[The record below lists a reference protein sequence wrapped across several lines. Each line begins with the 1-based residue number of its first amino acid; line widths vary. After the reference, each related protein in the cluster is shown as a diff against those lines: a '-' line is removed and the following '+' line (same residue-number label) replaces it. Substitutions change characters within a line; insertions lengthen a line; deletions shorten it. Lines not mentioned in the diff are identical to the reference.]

1 MNFQEVMKDKFEKT
15 GISVNEHIKELPP
28 EFLKCNLLKCI
39 GYTGVVPKELLNKDT
54 AQTEFIPL
62 VIKIFKNVS
71 FYYDKKDNLN
81 DFFELITL
89 LNNGI
94 SIQSEVEL
102 LNIFNLYDKNK
113 KFKIYLSLYHHLFIF
128 LKIILFTECTILYFS
143 GKQNEISEKL
153 TKNNIETAYF
163 LDLIYY
169 LIAVDGKV
177 DKHELNIFN
186 ELSSVVYGEKYSF
199 EKKELNIILTNLK
212 SVGFGKEILKTI
224 YKISIITI
232 MLDNEEDELETKAL
246 TEIRDFFAISQEEH
260 NQLLLDVTNYLH
272 ENEDLIHQSTLNKIF
287 NSFEKHVIKKV
298 TNLVKSNKDKILKEL
313 TETKDMGSMM
323 MKWKKGEKL
332 SDEEKSAFQTQLF
345 DILKTIPALG
355 IFLLPGGTILLP
367 VLSKILPFNILP
379 SSFAKEKKEN
389 ESNKEP
395 EDKNNDKKYCLW
407 GLLWNL

>member
-1 MNFQEVMKDKFEKT
+1 MNFQEIMKDKFEKT
-15 GISVNEHIKELPP
+15 GLSVNEHVKELPP
-28 EFLKCNLLKCI
+28 ELLKCNLLKCI
-39 GYTGVVPKELLNKDT
+39 GYVGVVPKELLNKET
-54 AQTEFIPL
+54 AQNEFIPL
-62 VIKIFKNVS
+62 IIKIFKNIS

-102 LNIFNLYDKNK
+102 LNMFNLYEGNK
-113 KFKIYLSLYHHLFIF
+113 KLKIYLSLYHHLFIF
-128 LKIILFTECTILYFS
+128 LKIIAFMECTILYFS
-143 GKQNEISEKL
+143 GKQNEISEKI
-153 TKNNIETAYF
+153 TKNNNEVVYF

-186 ELSSVVYGEKYSF
+186 ELSSVVYGEKYAF
-199 EKKELNIILTNLK
+199 EKKELNAILTNLK
-212 SVGFGKEILKTI
+212 TIGFGKEILKTI

-272 ENEDLIHQSTLNKIF
+272 ENEDLIHQSTLSKIF

-313 TETKDMGSMM
+313 NETKNMGSLM

-345 DILKTIPALG
+345 DIFKTIPALG

-379 SSFAKEKKEN
+379 SSFAKEQKGTEKE
-389 ESNKEP
+389 KETQ
-395 EDKNNDKKYCLW
+395 NNDKKYCL
-407 GLLWNL
+407 

>member
-1 MNFQEVMKDKFEKT
+1 MNFQEIMKDKFEKT
-15 GISVNEHIKELPP
+15 GLSVNEHVKELPP
-28 EFLKCNLLKCI
+28 ELLKCNLLKCI
-39 GYTGVVPKELLNKDT
+39 GYVGVVPKELLNKET
-54 AQTEFIPL
+54 AQNEFIPL
-62 VIKIFKNVS
+62 IIKIFKNIS

-102 LNIFNLYDKNK
+102 LNMFNLYEGNK
-113 KFKIYLSLYHHLFIF
+113 KLKIYLSLYHHLFIF
-128 LKIILFTECTILYFS
+128 LKIIAFMECTILYFS
-143 GKQNEISEKL
+143 GKQNEISEKI
-153 TKNNIETAYF
+153 TKNNNEIVYF

-186 ELSSVVYGEKYSF
+186 ELSSVVYGEKYAF
-199 EKKELNIILTNLK
+199 EKKELNAILTNLK
-212 SVGFGKEILKTI
+212 TIGFGKEILKTI

-272 ENEDLIHQSTLNKIF
+272 ENEDLIHQSTLSKIF

-313 TETKDMGSMM
+313 NETKNMGSLM

-379 SSFAKEKKEN
+379 SSFAKEQKGTEKE
-389 ESNKEP
+389 KETQ
-395 EDKNNDKKYCLW
+395 NNDKKYCL
-407 GLLWNL
+407 

>member
-1 MNFQEVMKDKFEKT
+1 
-15 GISVNEHIKELPP
+15 
-28 EFLKCNLLKCI
+28 
-39 GYTGVVPKELLNKDT
+39 
-54 AQTEFIPL
+54 
-62 VIKIFKNVS
+62 
-71 FYYDKKDNLN
+71 
-81 DFFELITL
+81 
-89 LNNGI
+89 
-94 SIQSEVEL
+94 
-102 LNIFNLYDKNK
+102 
-113 KFKIYLSLYHHLFIF
+113 LFIF

-395 EDKNNDKKYCLW
+395 EDKNNDKKYCL
-407 GLLWNL
+407 

>member
-395 EDKNNDKKYCLW
+395 EDKNNDKKYCL
-407 GLLWNL
+407 

>member
-62 VIKIFKNVS
+62 VIKIFKNIS

-199 EKKELNIILTNLK
+199 EKKELSVVLNNLK
-212 SVGFGKEILKTI
+212 TIGFGKEILKTI

-389 ESNKEP
+389 ESDKET
-395 EDKNNDKKYCLW
+395 EDKNNDKKYCL
-407 GLLWNL
+407 